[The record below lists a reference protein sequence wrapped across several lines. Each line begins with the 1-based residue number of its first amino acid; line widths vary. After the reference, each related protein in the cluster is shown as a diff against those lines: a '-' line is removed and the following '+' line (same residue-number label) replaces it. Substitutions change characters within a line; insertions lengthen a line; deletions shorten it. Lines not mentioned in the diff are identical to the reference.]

1 MIIDLIKKM
10 MSRREEIDSKENA
23 LDRQHDLPVYHRI
36 QRLLTN
42 LNSHINQFNNQQ
54 KIPFRSLTPI
64 ILQFDKTLAPQI
76 GKLLIKI
83 SQNKED
89 LEDLLQILQEN
100 LSENYFQKI
109 VTQLS
114 ILITN
119 EDSCLFIQQLNVDEK
134 LHLAQWFMKEKNR
147 PSFVFDL
154 LKNSVFN
161 QSGVDRELC
170 QDLLRQIRQSQ
181 DLYLRQKAMEYT
193 VPWNEDGAVD
203 GNDNDDQ
210 MSVSQE
216 SENSNMD

>member
-42 LNSHINQFNNQQ
+42 LNSHINQLNNQQ

-100 LSENYFQKI
+100 LSENYFQRI

-154 LKNSVFN
+154 LKNGVFN

-193 VPWNEDGAVD
+193 VPWNEDGDVD
-203 GNDNDDQ
+203 GKDDDDQ

>member
-154 LKNSVFN
+154 LKNGVFN

-193 VPWNEDGAVD
+193 VPWNEDGDVD
-203 GNDNDDQ
+203 GKDDDDQ